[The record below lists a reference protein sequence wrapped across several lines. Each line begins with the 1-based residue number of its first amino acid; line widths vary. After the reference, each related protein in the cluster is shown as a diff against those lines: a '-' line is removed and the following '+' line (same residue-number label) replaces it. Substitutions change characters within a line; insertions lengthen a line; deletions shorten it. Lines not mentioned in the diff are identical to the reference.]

1 MKSKVIIRTL
11 KGKTRFFNEALNRIG
26 EIKMKN
32 HHHAEN
38 GYRLYTKDRII
49 EKRLTV
55 ALGITGFIFVME
67 LVGGFLSNSL
77 ALKSDA
83 GHLFGD
89 VMALGLSLLA
99 VKLSKL
105 PPSSKRTFG
114 YHRSEVLAAIINGTT
129 LIFLSIYIFYEA
141 YRRLMEPEPVKSVLM
156 LIAAVIGFSANIFV
170 LFKLRGHASENLNVR
185 AAFLH
190 VMGDMLASVGV
201 IIGGAIML
209 FTGNY
214 IADPLISFLVGII
227 ILIGAVGVL
236 KEGVN
241 ILLEGVPQ
249 NIDYDEL
256 KKDLEILDDVK
267 SIHDL
272 HIWAISSS
280 RLSLSAHISVS
291 SQSTHSSQEIL
302 RRTRKLLLD
311 KYGISHVTLQFECD
325 CCLDENCGCR
335 CD

>member
-1 MKSKVIIRTL
+1 M
-11 KGKTRFFNEALNRIG
+11 N
-26 EIKMKN
+26 N
-32 HHHAEN
+32 HHRTENEHRLYAEN
-38 GYRLYTKDRII
+38 GII
-49 EKRLTV
+49 EKRLTI
-55 ALGITGFIFVME
+55 ALSITGFIFVME

-89 VMALGLSLLA
+89 VTALGLSLLA
-99 VKLSKL
+99 VRLSRL

-129 LIFLSIYIFYEA
+129 LLFLSIYIFYKA
-141 YRRLMEPEPVKSVLM
+141 YHRLMEPEPIKSDLM
-156 LIAAVIGFSANIFV
+156 LVVAVIGFSANIFV

-201 IIGGAIML
+201 VMGGVIML

-214 IADPLISFLVGII
+214 IADPLISFLVGVI

-236 KEGVN
+236 REGVN

-256 KKDLEILDDVK
+256 KKDIEFLADVK

-280 RLSLSAHISVS
+280 RFSLSAHILVS

-302 RRTRKLLLD
+302 RETQKLLSD
-311 KYGISHVTLQFECD
+311 KYGISHVTLQFECE
-325 CCLDENCGCR
+325 CCPNEDCGCR

>member
-1 MKSKVIIRTL
+1 
-11 KGKTRFFNEALNRIG
+11 
-26 EIKMKN
+26 
-32 HHHAEN
+32 
-38 GYRLYTKDRII
+38 
-49 EKRLTV
+49 
-55 ALGITGFIFVME
+55 ME

-105 PPSSKRTFG
+105 PPSSKRTYG
-114 YHRSEVLAAIINGTT
+114 YHRSEVLAAMINGTT
-129 LIFLSIYIFYEA
+129 LLFLSVYIFYEA
-141 YRRLMEPEPVKSVLM
+141 YHRLMEPEPIKSALM
-156 LIAAVIGFSANIFV
+156 LFVAVIGFSANIFV

-201 IIGGAIML
+201 VVGGVIML
-209 FTGNY
+209 LTGNY

-241 ILLEGVPQ
+241 ILLEGVPE
-249 NIDYDEL
+249 NIDYEKL
-256 KKDLEILDDVK
+256 KKDIESLSDVK

-280 RLSLSAHISVS
+280 RLSLSAHLSVS
-291 SQSTHSSQEIL
+291 GQSTHSSQEIL
-302 RRTRKLLLD
+302 RETKKLLSD
-311 KYGISHVTLQFECD
+311 KYGISHVTLQVECD
-325 CCLDENCGCR
+325 CCMDESCGCH
-335 CD
+335 CE